1 MNFLKTHY
9 DGVILLAS
17 ALAAIGIFAFIGLS
31 SLEFSAEFQERN
43 SSAPRKNEV
52 RDAEH
57 QVLVDATE
65 RLSKPSAWGS
75 HEGSLMVSRIYVLT
89 NQGLI
94 DPIEGDTPLHP
105 PVPNE
110 WLLNF
115 DLDYSQR
122 DVLET
127 DPDGDGFSVLEEW
140 RAGTDPTDVDSVPPY
155 WTKLRLEDFERIPFK
170 VKFSGSPDGGKTF
183 TINFVDD
190 RRMPTQFV
198 ELGQTVVIAGVPYK
212 VAKFQEKQKGEEEL
226 FRDVSELT
234 LESVPDGEQII
245 LINDQIMDS
254 PTMFGV
260 FVNALDGERIRVK
273 RGEAFQMQQAPDIS
287 FVLKEVSDSQA
298 SILDKTTG
306 KIHVVPK
313 E

>member
-1 MNFLKTHY
+1 MNFLKKHY
-9 DGVILLAS
+9 DGVILLVS
-17 ALAAIGIFAFIGLS
+17 SLIALGIFAFIGLS
-31 SLEFSAEFQERN
+31 SLDFSAEFQERN
-43 SSAPRKNEV
+43 SSVPKNNKV

-57 QVLVDATE
+57 QILVDATQ
-65 RLSKPSAWGS
+65 RLAKPFAWGT
-75 HEGSLMVSRIYVLT
+75 HEGSLLVSRIYVLT
-89 NQGLI
+89 NEGLI
-94 DPIEGDTPLHP
+94 DPIEGETPLHP
-105 PVPNE
+105 PVPND

-127 DPDGDGFSVLEEW
+127 DPDGDGFTVLEEW
-140 RAGTDPTDVDSVPPY
+140 KAGTDPTDVDSVPPY
-155 WTKLRLEDFERIPFK
+155 WTKLRLEEFERIPFK

-190 RRMPTQFV
+190 RRVPTQFV

-212 VAKFQEKQKGEEEL
+212 VSKFEEKQKGEEEF
-226 FRDVSELT
+226 FRDASELT
-234 LESVPDGEQII
+234 LESVPDGEKIV

-273 RGEAFQMQQAPDIS
+273 RGETFQMQQAPESS

-298 SILDKTTG
+298 SILDKSTG
-306 KIHVVPK
+306 KIHLVTK